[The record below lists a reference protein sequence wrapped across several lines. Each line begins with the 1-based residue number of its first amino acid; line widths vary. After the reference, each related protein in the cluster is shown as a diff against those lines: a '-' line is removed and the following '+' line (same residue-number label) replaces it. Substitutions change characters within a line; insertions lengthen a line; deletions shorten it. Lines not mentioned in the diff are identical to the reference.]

1 MKSVTRAIRPS
12 IITRRGLTLVELL
25 ATIAIIGLIV
35 ALLLPAVQSARE
47 SARRTSCAN
56 RMRQVGLSL
65 NAFMSGHGTLPAG
78 SSWPHNTQG
87 VLRLIANQ
95 EIRQASGG
103 VPNSPWNWISQ
114 LLPHLGQSNAYD
126 RLDFNTGWSSGTNL
140 TVARTPFPEMICPSD
155 PRASSSPLFGDAN
168 SMATWYVGCYGPTSV
183 DCYSPFAAFDTPFCD
198 SANSSWCRHHAHNDN
213 VTSGVFGR
221 VWRALSVARIRDG
234 MSTTIAVGETL
245 PYDWRNYATMF
256 KPNNPMGTLAIPL
269 NQPRTQG
276 AQDIGGGI
284 VNTVYDMCETA
295 GFKSAHP
302 GAVNFVFCDG
312 SVRTISDSIDF
323 RTQCALGTYCGS
335 AQPSSSRRDAVM
347 VSHTDF

>member
-1 MKSVTRAIRPS
+1 MIR
-12 IITRRGLTLVELL
+12 RRGLTLVELL

-78 SSWPHNTQG
+78 SSWPHNTRG
-87 VLRLIANQ
+87 VLRLVADQ
-95 EIRQASGG
+95 EIRRASGG
-103 VPNSPWNWISQ
+103 VPSSPWNWISQ

-155 PRASSSPLFGDAN
+155 PRASGSPLFASN
-168 SMATWYVGCYGPTSV
+168 NTMALWYVGCYGPTRL
-183 DCYSPFAAFDTPFCD
+183 DCYPPISSGNPFCD
-198 SANSSWCRHHAHNDN
+198 VANAGWCSQEFHNDIMI
-213 VTSGVFGR
+213 SGVFGR
-221 VWRALSVARIRDG
+221 VWRALAVARIRDG
-234 MSTTIAVGETL
+234 LGTTIAVGETL
-245 PYDWRNYATMF
+245 PHDWRNYSAMF
-256 KPNNPMGTLAIPL
+256 SPNHPMSTLAIPL
-269 NQPRTQG
+269 NQPRTPG

-284 VNTVYDMCETA
+284 VNTQYDLCETA

-302 GAVNFVFCDG
+302 QAVNFVFCDG

-335 AQPSSSRRDAVM
+335 AQPNSGRNDAVM
-347 VSHTDF
+347 VSATDF